1 MPLYVPP
8 TVNVSETSLDDIAE
22 EVWAYV
28 TRRLTSLAIPTDIV
42 KFVGKGTGT
51 EVPNN
56 KSLYDLIALDRLDH
70 ATYGLSA
77 LNTDLDTLLARLTAA
92 RAGYLDYLNTVLNAK
107 LPLMELEQAY
117 VADEVQAT
125 LNTTG
130 SDQSLGSRN
139 ITVALP
145 TGASRV
151 RAIAIAIIH
160 VANRTPNAQEID
172 FNLKVAGSTIFS
184 RDDVM
189 SFAAAE
195 GSGVVTIAQECT
207 TEVTGDGTFSI
218 EAEAQISAAQNVTFT
233 VEYLIF
239 VQYRMS

>member
-1 MPLYVPP
+1 LPLHVP
-8 TVNVSETSLDDIAE
+8 VSTTAIADLSAE
-22 EVWAYV
+22 KVWAYAI
-28 TRRLTSLAIPTDIV
+28 RLLTSLANPNDIV

-51 EVPNN
+51 EIPANTSIV
-56 KSLYDLIALDRLDH
+56 DL
-70 ATYGLSA
+70 
-77 LNTDLDTLLARLTAA
+77 LNTLTSRLNAS
-92 RAGYLDYLNTVLNAK
+92 RATYLDYLSTVLNAK

-130 SDQSLGSRN
+130 AFLTLGSRN

-145 TGASRV
+145 SGASRV
-151 RAIAIAIIH
+151 RAIALAMIH
-160 VANRTPNAQEID
+160 IANRTPTVQNID
-172 FNLKVAGSTIFS
+172 LLLNVAGSTVFNQNN
-184 RDDVM
+184 VL

-195 GSGVVTIAQECT
+195 GAGIATIVQDCT
-207 TEVTGDGTFSI
+207 VQVTGDGTFSI
-218 EAEAQISAAQNVTFT
+218 EAQARISAAANVTFT